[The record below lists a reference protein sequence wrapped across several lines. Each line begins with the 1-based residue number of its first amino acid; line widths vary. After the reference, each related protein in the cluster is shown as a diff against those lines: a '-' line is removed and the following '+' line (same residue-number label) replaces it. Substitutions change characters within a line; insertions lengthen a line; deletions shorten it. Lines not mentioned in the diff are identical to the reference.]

1 MSFYSHTYNVKGA
14 TKGSEACSSIF
25 GISRSCVQTLEMGL
39 AVRNAICIGMEVWT
53 VDWAG
58 NVTVRERDD
67 ATKVRCEI
75 PTNRC

>member
-1 MSFYSHTYNVKGA
+1 M
-14 TKGSEACSSIF
+14 
-25 GISRSCVQTLEMGL
+25 QTLEMGL